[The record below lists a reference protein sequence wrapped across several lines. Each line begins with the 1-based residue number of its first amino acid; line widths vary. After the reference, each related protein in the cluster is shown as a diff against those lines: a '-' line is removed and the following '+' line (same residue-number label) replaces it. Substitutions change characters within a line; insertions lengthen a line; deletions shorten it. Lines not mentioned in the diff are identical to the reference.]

1 MSTLRATADAIAPL
15 VRATDA
21 VAAGADLAAAD
32 VSSLLPALRA
42 SAGRSAPLAGA
53 DVVDVVT
60 VVGILQRRPGLLDGD
75 GTDPVV
81 IDVDEDLVDPRG
93 APRAVRAARAVVDA
107 AVLALEAK
115 KLAFGLVAP
124 PAALKASF
132 ASPDEAR
139 ATLLSLRALEDRL
152 VVAASSVAAPSW
164 AAAMPP
170 DREVHVVAG
179 AGARRV
185 LDVLAPSV
193 RRLRVELALAGR
205 RGAVVDDDDVYRG
218 LQRLHGADPA
228 TVAERRAADADEG
241 VVEVDDGAGFVVD
254 ATALVEDL
262 VDRRAR
268 GLVLPL
274 KKARVGIVG
283 VVDPAD
289 LGRVLGRLA
298 EDGVVVRSLQ
308 LLVPATIA
316 DDDTSHEGGADADG
330 PGAVVDAAS
339 GHIWPGAR
347 ASATLSVPWLGLATD
362 GVAVDEG
369 AFTLLQAAAAASL
382 EVGLPP
388 PRLLRVVGDDSVA
401 SLAALARVVQV
412 KAR

>member
-1 MSTLRATADAIAPL
+1 MSTLHAMADAIAPL

-21 VAAGADLAAAD
+21 VAAGVDLAAAD
-32 VSSLLPALRA
+32 VSALLPALRMA
-42 SAGRSAPLAGA
+42 AGRCAPLAGA
-53 DVVDVVT
+53 DVVDVAT

-81 IDVDEDLVDPRG
+81 IDVDHDPVDPRG

-139 ATLLSLRALEDRL
+139 ATLLSLRTLDDRI

-228 TVAERRAADADEG
+228 TVAERRAADAEEG

-289 LGRVLGRLA
+289 LGRVLAKLA
-298 EDGVVVRSLQ
+298 DDGVVVRSLQ

-316 DDDTSHEGGADADG
+316 DDDTTHEGGTDIG

-347 ASATLSVPWLGLATD
+347 ATATLSVPWLGLATD

-382 EVGLPP
+382 EVGLLP

-401 SLAALARVVQV
+401 SLAALARMVQV

>member
-1 MSTLRATADAIAPL
+1 MSTLRAMADAIAPL

-21 VAAGADLAAAD
+21 VAAGADLAADD
-32 VSSLLPALRA
+32 VAGLLPALRA

-53 DVVDVVT
+53 DVIDVATIVE
-60 VVGILQRRPGLLDGD
+60 ILRRRPGLPAVGAA
-75 GTDPVV
+75 GPVV
-81 IDVDEDLVDPRG
+81 IDVDDDPVDPRG
-93 APRAVRAARAVVDA
+93 APAAVRAARAVVDA

-124 PAALKASF
+124 AAALKAGF

-139 ATLLSLRALEDRL
+139 ATLVWLRDLEDRV
-152 VVAASSVAAPSW
+152 VVAASSLAAPSW

-218 LQRLHGADPA
+218 LVRLHGADPA
-228 TVAERRAADADEG
+228 TVAERRAADAGEG
-241 VVEVDDGAGFVVD
+241 VVEVEDGAGFVVD
-254 ATALVEDL
+254 ATALAEDL

-274 KKARVGIVG
+274 KKARVGVVG

-289 LGRVLGRLA
+289 LARVLAGLA

-316 DDDTSHEGGADADG
+316 DDDTSRDGGADIG
-330 PGAVVDAAS
+330 SGAVVDAAS
-339 GHIWPGAR
+339 GHLWPGTS
-347 ASATLSVPWLGLATD
+347 ASATLSLPWLGLAPD

-369 AFTLLQAAAAASL
+369 AFTLLQAAAAAGL
-382 EVGLPP
+382 DGGLPSP
-388 PRLLRVVGDDSVA
+388 QLLRVVGDDSVA
-401 SLAALARVVQV
+401 SLAALARMVQV